1 MVEFRLTDVNALT
14 GSSFQ
19 LYSFTIFFFFSLF
32 SLCVPMMIDIYGAET
47 AKLISE
53 DFVAY
58 KVFGEPGG
66 PHYGHYDLVGG
77 RMV

>member
-1 MVEFRLTDVNALT
+1 MVEFSSYICAFNRLQFSIIL
-14 GSSFQ
+14 
-19 LYSFTIFFFFSLF
+19 LYYFFFFLF

>member
-1 MVEFRLTDVNALT
+1 MVEFSSYICAFNRLQF
-14 GSSFQ
+14 SIIF
-19 LYSFTIFFFFSLF
+19 LYYFVLFVFIFSI
-32 SLCVPMMIDIYGAET
+32 CIPMMIDIYGAET

-58 KVFGEPGG
+58 KVFGEPRG

>member
-1 MVEFRLTDVNALT
+1 
-14 GSSFQ
+14 
-19 LYSFTIFFFFSLF
+19 
-32 SLCVPMMIDIYGAET
+32 MMIDIYGAET

-58 KVFGEPGG
+58 KVFGEPAG

-77 RMV
+77 RLVRVIYLVILG

>member
-1 MVEFRLTDVNALT
+1 
-14 GSSFQ
+14 
-19 LYSFTIFFFFSLF
+19 
-32 SLCVPMMIDIYGAET
+32 MMIDIYGAET

-58 KVFGEPGG
+58 KVFGEPRG

-77 RMV
+77 RMVWVIYLS